1 MNNLAEMVLS
11 NRISNQSD
19 LNKYYE
25 ENAKGIGTRINTKAT
40 IFGIIEDYK
49 KAVALLNKRNITI
62 VNEFNSEIFNQILSK
77 IKSIGIT
84 NWKTEIS
91 EYKLYRNY
99 LIEEVTK
106 KNADAALSFK
116 KILSDENIK
125 ATNKE
130 VLYLFYQGFSH
141 YVETAVNLHQ
151 YTKVTV
157 EQNNRIGSS
166 CFDEMKNKYRDHE
179 MKEDIENVKK
189 FLNNLIEEILV
200 NKEYKS

>member
-91 EYKLYRNY
+91 DYKLYRNY

-116 KILSDENIK
+116 RILSDENII

-157 EQNNRIGSS
+157 EQNNRIGRS

-189 FLNNLIEEILV
+189 FLNNLIEEILI